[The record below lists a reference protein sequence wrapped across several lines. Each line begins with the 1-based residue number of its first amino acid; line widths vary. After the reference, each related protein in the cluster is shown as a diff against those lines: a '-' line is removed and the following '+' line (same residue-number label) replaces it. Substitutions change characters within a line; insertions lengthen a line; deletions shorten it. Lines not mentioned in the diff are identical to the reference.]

1 MFDSKIASSE
11 KTHNWCLIYIDEKE
25 MFCSLC
31 LNNTKQNNGQKMLL
45 QIYNVVRRLSYTI
58 SERKHSCTN
67 RQFAPAHRKKRHIFT
82 KRKRK
87 MLPSWKRT
95 IIQDLVNNIKKSNIY
110 LHIIYGWSNR
120 YFKYVPLIIFHE
132 VFWSFSWSFFT
143 TFTWCFYWCRCY
155 SYMPH

>member
-1 MFDSKIASSE
+1 MKRKCFAPYVLTTLSRTMVK
-11 KTHNWCLIYIDEKE
+11 KY
-25 MFCSLC
+25 
-31 LNNTKQNNGQKMLL
+31 GMLL

-110 LHIIYGWSNR
+110 LRIIYGWSNR